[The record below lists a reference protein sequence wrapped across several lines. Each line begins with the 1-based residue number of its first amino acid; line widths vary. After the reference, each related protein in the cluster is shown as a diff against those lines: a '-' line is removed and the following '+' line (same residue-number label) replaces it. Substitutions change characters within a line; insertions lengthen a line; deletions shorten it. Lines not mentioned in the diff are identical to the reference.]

1 LINAV
6 IDDREKGSLIGGDAD
21 LGCIADDH
29 ATTQPDTVDVS
40 EAVANALRVRWA
52 NVTDVRDDISDDDSD
67 EDLYP
72 ILEDD
77 EPKPGE
83 AIETNSGLSAW
94 DRLGEGYEI
103 DAAAIGKLQYNVL
116 RCFTDL

>member
-1 LINAV
+1 
-6 IDDREKGSLIGGDAD
+6 
-21 LGCIADDH
+21 
-29 ATTQPDTVDVS
+29 
-40 EAVANALRVRWA
+40 
-52 NVTDVRDDISDDDSD
+52 VTDVRDDISDNDSD
-67 EDLYP
+67 EDLLYP

-83 AIETNSGLSAW
+83 AIKTNSGLSAW

-116 RCFTDL
+116 